1 MKLQR
6 GKRSIFVLIDI
17 ELDAD
22 EDDLMKKLLEC
33 EEVREVHVIS
43 GQYDVLAVAEID
55 LHGKPIFS
63 TVQELSQNLIRKIR
77 KINGIRDT
85 NTIVPYATA
94 TR

>member
-1 MKLQR
+1 MKLQK
-6 GKRSIFVLIDI
+6 GKRNIFVLIDM

-22 EDDLMKKLLEC
+22 EDDLMERLLEFK
-33 EEVREVHVIS
+33 EVKEVHVIS
-43 GQYDVLAVAEID
+43 GQYDILAVAEID

-63 TVQELSQNLIRKIR
+63 TVQMLSQNLIRNIR
-77 KINGIRDT
+77 KIGGIRDT